1 MTTGHLE
8 HCRNTTS
15 CINTRMKSSRISER
29 NVAKVAWSHLGMAL
43 TEEFV
48 QILMEFSVE
57 HKVSMVLIWIL
68 WDSPV

>member
-1 MTTGHLE
+1 
-8 HCRNTTS
+8 
-15 CINTRMKSSRISER
+15 
-29 NVAKVAWSHLGMAL
+29 LGMAL